1 MVRSFDICEAMIYRK
16 TAAFVLML
24 MLTVPLT
31 GQDINFHTGVFST
44 IYTDEQWP
52 GRNPRHQGYHFGFDV
67 VIDDGNYFLMP
78 GMYFLKTSLF
88 PVDLDFGK
96 PYFEYPDIKSIKL
109 PFQVGS
115 YVYKNRFADLK
126 LHGGIAANFLLG
138 IDENP
143 QLVVEDFNEIHA
155 GLVAGMSFRA
165 LFMTARLSYEHG
177 LSRIYKE
184 KAPSGID
191 DKSKSN
197 VLSLMLGVHF

>member
-1 MVRSFDICEAMIYRK
+1 MTRSFEPAAAMIYIK
-16 TAAFVLML
+16 TTAFFLMWMLAA
-24 MLTVPLT
+24 PLT
-31 GQDINFHTGVFST
+31 GQGLNFHTGVFST

-78 GMYFLKTSLF
+78 GLYFLKTSLF
-88 PVDLDFGK
+88 PVDLDLSK
-96 PYFEYPDIKSIKL
+96 PYFEYTDLKSIKL

-126 LHGGIAANFLLG
+126 MHGGIAANFLLG

-143 QLVVEDFNEIHA
+143 QIVVEDFNEIHA
-155 GLVAGMSFRA
+155 GLLAGMSFRV

-184 KAPSGID
+184 NAPSGIE
-191 DKSKSN
+191 DKSRSN
-197 VLSLMLGVHF
+197 VLSIILGVHF